1 MIVNPQV
8 DEYLTKISPLPHW
21 VLSEMEEYGKKR
33 NFPMVG
39 PLVGRFLYSLIEFGH
54 VHTILECGSGFGYSA
69 AWMALALP
77 ENSKITC
84 IEYDEENISKAQE
97 FLKKLDV
104 IHKVTFVQGEVMD
117 IVPKHNDTYDLIFND
132 INKHQYSKILPLLIE
147 RLRVGGM
154 LISDNVLWKGRV
166 AEEKPDD
173 EKAQYMQEFNRLL
186 YEHKSLWTSIV
197 PIRDGL
203 SLSIKLKL

>member
-8 DEYLTKISPLPHW
+8 DEYLTKISPIPHW
-21 VLSEMEEYGKKR
+21 VLAEMEEYGKQR

-39 PLVGRFLYSLIEFGH
+39 PLVGRLLYGLIEFGH

-84 IEYDEENISKAQE
+84 IEYDEENISKAKE
-97 FLKKLDV
+97 FLKELDV
-104 IHKVTFVQGEVMD
+104 IHKVTFIQGEVME
-117 IVPKHNDTYDLIFND
+117 IVPKTNHSYDLIFND
-132 INKHQYSKILPLLIE
+132 INKHQYPQILPLLVE

-186 YEHKSLWTSIV
+186 YEHKSLWTSII
-197 PIRDGL
+197 PLRDGL

>member
-1 MIVNPQV
+1 MIVDPQV
-8 DEYLTKISPLPHW
+8 DEYLKRTSPVPHR
-21 VLSEMEEYGKKR
+21 VLSEMEEYGRQR

-84 IEYDEENISKAQE
+84 IEYDKENISKAKE
-97 FLKKLDV
+97 FLKELDV
-104 IHKVTFVQGEVMD
+104 IHKVTFVQGEVME
-117 IVPKHNDTYDLIFND
+117 IVPKNNDTYDLIFND
-132 INKHQYSKILPLLIE
+132 INKHQYPKILPLLIE

-166 AEEKPDD
+166 AEENPDD
-173 EKAQYMQEFNRLL
+173 EKAQYMQEFNKLL

-197 PIRDGL
+197 PLRDGL